1 MFVNVFGQA
10 PETWDDDQSGVL
22 CLRNPIIGGRVQQAT
37 ILHHAQTRLWHL
49 WSDFITWW
57 TICAELDWTRI
68 VSLETTRRAN
78 WKEFVG
84 IGRQCAFPEIW
95 LETLSSFKFSL
106 ETFGSL
112 WLLSITHHPQ
122 YENFRQHKRFLNFF
136 SLFARLAG
144 QWTLIGTGQCL
155 VTSPFVQRGSFS
167 CSLDQEMS
175 WKSLKSSPLDDFYIV
190 FSHLG

>member
-22 CLRNPIIGGRVQQAT
+22 CLRNPIIVGRVQQAT

-57 TICAELDWTRI
+57 RICAELDWTRI

-95 LETLSSFKFSL
+95 PETLFPTLFIQVFGRHIPVIVIAVHHSSLTIWELPSTQEVSVFYQL
-106 ETFGSL
+106 E
-112 WLLSITHHPQ
+112 
-122 YENFRQHKRFLNFF
+122 FF
-136 SLFARLAG
+136 SLSARLAG
-144 QWTLIGTGQCL
+144 QRALIGTGQSL
-155 VTSPFVQRGSFS
+155 VTGPFAQRGVVQ
-167 CSLDQEMS
+167 SLARPEN
-175 WKSLKSSPLDDFYIV
+175 
-190 FSHLG
+190 

>member
-49 WSDFITWW
+49 WFDLITWW
-57 TICAELDWTRI
+57 RICAELDWTRI
-68 VSLETTRRAN
+68 VSLETTRWAN

-95 LETLSSFKFSL
+95 LETLFPTLFIQVFGRNISVIVTAVHHSSLTIWELPSTQEVFVFLSTQLPFSL
-106 ETFGSL
+106 GKIGGSTDFNWHWTAL
-112 WLLSITHHPQ
+112 GH
-122 YENFRQHKRFLNFF
+122 
-136 SLFARLAG
+136 FA
-144 QWTLIGTGQCL
+144 
-155 VTSPFVQRGSFS
+155 QRGVVQSIAR
-167 CSLDQEMS
+167 
-175 WKSLKSSPLDDFYIV
+175 P
-190 FSHLG
+190 GN